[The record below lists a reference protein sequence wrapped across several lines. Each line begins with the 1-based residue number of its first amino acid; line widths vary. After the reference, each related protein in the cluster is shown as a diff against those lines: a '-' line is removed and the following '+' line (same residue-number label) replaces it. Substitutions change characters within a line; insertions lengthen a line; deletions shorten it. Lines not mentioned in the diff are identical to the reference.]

1 MKCPVLT
8 IENYSGQNKE
18 ILGDCSFLP
27 STTFFFFLILK
38 NVVKIDPSERREKI
52 IEW

>member
-18 ILGDCSFLP
+18 ILGDCAFLP
-27 STTFFFFLILK
+27 SPTFFFLTLK